1 MFNNHQ
7 KGTNMTI
14 PILRFPAVRTTSG
27 LPKSTL
33 YLRISQGLWTKP
45 ISLGARTVGW
55 PENEIHS
62 LNVAR
67 IAGKTDE
74 EIRTLVM
81 KLEAARKSYG
91 EVSL

>member
-1 MFNNHQ
+1 
-7 KGTNMTI
+7 MTI
-14 PILRFPAVRTTSG
+14 PILRLPAVRTTSG

-55 PENEIHS
+55 PENEIYA
-62 LNVAR
+62 LNAAR
-67 IAGKTDE
+67 ISGKTDE

-81 KLEAARKSYG
+81 KLEAARKAYG
-91 EVSL
+91 EASL

>member
-1 MFNNHQ
+1 
-7 KGTNMTI
+7 MTI
-14 PILRFPAVRTTSG
+14 PILRLPAVRTTSG
-27 LPKSTL
+27 LKKSTL

-45 ISLGARTVGW
+45 ISLGGRTVGW

-62 LNVAR
+62 LNAAR

-81 KLEAARKSYG
+81 KLEAARKAYG
-91 EVSL
+91 EASL